1 VGQVTADRSL
11 LPGRLLRRAGPPKPV
26 AGFRGVQ
33 IDDPRLAEVL
43 SPDAPLLELYAG
55 TLHGEGPVWEP
66 ARNRLVW
73 SDVPNRRLLAWAPDG
88 EVTVAIDATSFM
100 NGNALEAD
108 GSLVHCEHG
117 RRCIS
122 RSRGDGDPA
131 PIVTHFDGKRLN
143 SPNDVAVA
151 ADGAIWFTDP
161 TFGLLMPN
169 QGSLAEPEL
178 GHRSVYRFDPETGAL
193 RRMADYEQPNGL
205 AFSPDGRTLYVSDT
219 SLALNEI
226 PGDPPGTQHKTGT
239 QHKIGTQ
246 HRMGTH
252 HKIEAFDVA
261 GDGGLTNRRFFWHS
275 DHGYPDGFKVDP
287 RGWVWTTAADG
298 IHIIAPD
305 RTRLG
310 YIPTPAVCSNCA
322 FGGDG
327 MRRLFIA
334 ATDLLLAIDLGTR
347 RRKTRPYIGRRRD

>member
-1 VGQVTADRSL
+1 MTDCQSL

-26 AGFRGVQ
+26 AQFQGVQ
-33 IDDPRLAEVL
+33 IDDPRLAEIL

-55 TLHGEGPVWEP
+55 TLHGEGTLWEP

-73 SDVPNRRLLAWAPDG
+73 SDVPNRRLLAWRPDG
-88 EVTVAIDATSFM
+88 EVTVAIDGTYFM

-122 RSRGDGDPA
+122 RSRGDGEPE
-131 PIVTHFDGKRLN
+131 PIVTHYQGKRLN

-151 ADGAIWFTDP
+151 PDGAIWFTDP
-161 TFGLLMPN
+161 IFGLLMPS

-178 GHRSVYRFDPETGAL
+178 DHRSVYRFEPATGSL
-193 RRMADYEQPNGL
+193 RRMADFEQPNGL
-205 AFSPDGRTLYVSDT
+205 AFAPGGRKLYVSDT
-219 SLALNEI
+219 SLSLNEI
-226 PGDPPGTQHKTGT
+226 PGDRTGT
-239 QHKIGTQ
+239 Q
-246 HRMGTH
+246 

-261 GDGGLTNRRFFWHS
+261 GGGALTNRRFFGHT
-275 DHGYPDGFKVDP
+275 DHGYPDGFKVDA

-310 YIPTPAVCSNCA
+310 YIPTPAICSNCA
-322 FGGDG
+322 FGGEAMG
-327 MRRLFIA
+327 RLFIA
-334 ATDLLLAIDLGTR
+334 ATDLLLAIDLRG
-347 RRKTRPYIGRRRD
+347 